1 MEDRKTH
8 QDARPTPLSAA
19 CSGWCREALQQ
30 LEEAQGLSPM
40 EFIHK
45 VDQAERAIVRFR
57 NDLIDEIRRQPV
69 MPATAPLRQTLD
81 RVNGAL
87 SLVIGMEYPSA
98 GIHRELMERAMHTLR
113 EIGA

>member
-1 MEDRKTH
+1 MEDRETR
-8 QDARPTPLSAA
+8 QPARPTPLSAA
-19 CSGWCREALQQ
+19 CSGWCREALQR
-30 LEEAQGLSPM
+30 LEEAQGLPPM

-45 VDQAERAIVRFR
+45 VDQAERAVVCFR

-69 MPATAPLRQTLD
+69 MPATATLRQMLD

-98 GIHRELMERAMHTLR
+98 GIHRELMERATRTLR
-113 EIGA
+113 EMGG